1 MTLDMRCEI
10 IKACFGKYLCRAALS
25 NIYKRN
31 GVSNLKPSYKWH
43 LGKVTENEYVTRKM
57 NKIRELM
64 DYMQAGKSIVYIDE
78 TSTHLWEKRSKI
90 WMPRNDPIY
99 LRLQQERGY
108 SRTIIG
114 AICSDFSLMQFQVV
128 DKTTKVNV

>member
-1 MTLDMRCEI
+1 MDRRCAEI
-10 IKACFGKYLCRAALS
+10 FKLWGKYLCRAALA
-25 NIYKRN
+25 NIYRRN

-43 LGKVTENEYVTRKM
+43 LGGISESIYIERKA

-78 TSTHLWEKRSKI
+78 TSTHMWEKRSKI
-90 WMPRNDPIY
+90 WMPKADPIY
-99 LRLQQERGY
+99 LRLKQDRGC

-114 AICSDFSLMQFQVV
+114 AICKDFSLM
-128 DKTTKVNV
+128 